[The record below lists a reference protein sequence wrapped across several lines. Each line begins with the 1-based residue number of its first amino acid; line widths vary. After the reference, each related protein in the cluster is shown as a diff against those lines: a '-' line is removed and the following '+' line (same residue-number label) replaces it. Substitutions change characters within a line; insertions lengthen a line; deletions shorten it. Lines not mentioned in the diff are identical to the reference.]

1 MERIKLV
8 VPGDARATIVQVKN
22 VIVKSNLLELKKLE
36 ECQRRH
42 PAMTMEQVAK
52 KLTRPF

>member
-8 VPGDARATIVQVKN
+8 VPGNAPATIVQVKRP
-22 VIVKSNLLELKKLE
+22 IVMSNLLELKKLE

-42 PAMTMEQVAK
+42 PAMTMEQIAK
-52 KLTRPF
+52 RTYN